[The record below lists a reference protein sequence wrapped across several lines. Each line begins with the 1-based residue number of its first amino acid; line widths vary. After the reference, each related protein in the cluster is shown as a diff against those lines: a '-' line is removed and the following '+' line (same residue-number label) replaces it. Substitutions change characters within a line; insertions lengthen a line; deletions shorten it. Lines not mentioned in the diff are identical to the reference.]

1 MSLKI
6 RFRFEGKCR
15 MHPRY
20 NPDRDGSPEHKD
32 CSGCESL
39 RVIQLYISIARKKA
53 EAGEGVIVFRPDT
66 LASVAASDTVPQSS
80 DPDTEHP
87 NKQTEDNASLLSD

>member
-6 RFRFEGKCR
+6 RFRFDGKCS

-20 NPDRDGSPEHKD
+20 NPERDGGPEHKE

-39 RVIQLYISIARKKA
+39 RVIQLYVSIARKKA
-53 EAGEGVIVFRPDT
+53 ESAEGLVVFRPEALALSEAPDT
-66 LASVAASDTVPQSS
+66 ASRNPA
-80 DPDTEHP
+80 PDTEQQDAESEEP
-87 NKQTEDNASLLSD
+87 NLRVSD

>member
-6 RFRFEGKCR
+6 RFRFDGRCS

-20 NPDRDGSPEHKD
+20 NPARDGRPEHKD

-39 RVIQLYISIARKKA
+39 RIIQLYVAIARRKA
-53 EAGEGVIVFRPDT
+53 ETGEGLIVSRPEA
-66 LASVAASDTVPQSS
+66 LASLEPSDTAAPSP
-80 DPDTEHP
+80 DPDTE
-87 NKQTEDNASLLSD
+87 L

>member
-6 RFRFEGKCR
+6 RFRFEGKCS

-20 NPDRDGSPEHKD
+20 NPERDGRPEHKE

-39 RVIQLYISIARKKA
+39 RVIQLYVSIARKKA
-53 EAGEGVIVFRPDT
+53 EAGEGLTVFRPDT
-66 LASVAASDTVPQSS
+66 LASIERSDTMAPSS
-80 DPDTEHP
+80 DPDTEQP
-87 NKQTEDNASLLSD
+87 ENQTEDKAVRLSD